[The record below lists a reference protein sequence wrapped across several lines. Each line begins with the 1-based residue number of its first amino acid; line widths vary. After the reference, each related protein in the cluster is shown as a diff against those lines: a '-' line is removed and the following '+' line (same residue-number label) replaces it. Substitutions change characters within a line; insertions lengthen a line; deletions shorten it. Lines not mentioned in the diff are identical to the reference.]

1 MTSDDISSR
10 IGAWEECA
18 MFIGAWRSSQKSRWR
33 VEARAT
39 SVESHIS
46 SVGRSVVEEVVMAT
60 RVHKHDL
67 EVRESEAA
75 RGSFSETIE
84 ARGTASGDRISRIS
98 LQETEEHAYMVG
110 FFRRSLDVHRSD
122 RERHELLGLEDLD
135 TAMSHGSYEMLWS
148 LDPADKYV

>member
-10 IGAWEECA
+10 IGAWEERA

-46 SVGRSVVEEVVMAT
+46 SVGRSVVDKAVMAAH
-60 RVHKHDL
+60 VHEHDL

-75 RGSFSETIE
+75 RGSFS
-84 ARGTASGDRISRIS
+84 GDN
-98 LQETEEHAYMVG
+98 
-110 FFRRSLDVHRSD
+110 
-122 RERHELLGLEDLD
+122 
-135 TAMSHGSYEMLWS
+135 
-148 LDPADKYV
+148 